1 VGGNTSRPANAAGFL
16 IHSAIHKKRPDVN
29 AACHFHSTYGK
40 AWSAFAQPL
49 EMLNQDVA
57 IFYGNAQSVYEDFGG
72 VVLKEEESNEL
83 AKSLGN
89 GKGMIL
95 RNHGLLTVGG
105 TLDEAAYLFLLMEKS
120 CQVQLAADAAVAAG
134 RKKVYID
141 DEAARFTFENTSDP
155 VSLPEEHWGIWCF
168 GQLANH
174 DAGKSFR

>member
-1 VGGNTSRPANAAGFL
+1 MGGNTSRPANAAGFL

-72 VVLKEEESNEL
+72 VVLKEESNVL

-120 CQVQLAADAAVAAG
+120 CLVQLAADAAVAAG

-155 VSLPEEHWGIWCF
+155 VSLR
-168 GQLANH
+168 
-174 DAGKSFR
+174 KSIGVYRGLEQRD

>member
-1 VGGNTSRPANAAGFL
+1 
-16 IHSAIHKKRPDVN
+16 
-29 AACHFHSTYGK
+29 
-40 AWSAFAQPL
+40 
-49 EMLNQDVA
+49 MLNQDVA

-72 VVLKEEESNEL
+72 VVLKEESNVL

-120 CQVQLAADAAVAAG
+120 CLVQLAADAAVAAG

-155 VSLPEEHWGIWCF
+155 VSLR
-168 GQLANH
+168 
-174 DAGKSFR
+174 KSIGVYRGLEQRD